1 MCSIKGNNKLLFNE
15 TASLAIVALF
25 SSNAEMGS
33 LVFVVSG
40 YLFFLLII
48 NSFFSMLISQSTV
61 CLEGWFLYS
70 IPFGFK
76 GYLSA
81 WPKTSASG
89 KAQGAPRDHGDAA
102 HARSLCGRRTSGSEL
117 TEDFHKSN
125 G

>member
-15 TASLAIVALF
+15 MTSLAIVALF
-25 SSNAEMGS
+25 SSNTEMGS

-48 NSFFSMLISQSTV
+48 NSFFSMLISQSAV
-61 CLEGWFLYS
+61 CLEDWFLYS

-81 WPKTSASG
+81 
-89 KAQGAPRDHGDAA
+89 
-102 HARSLCGRRTSGSEL
+102 
-117 TEDFHKSN
+117 
-125 G
+125 